1 MTRNGRGFTL
11 AELLM
16 AMFITSI
23 IAVAVAG
30 VSMVLSTANDH
41 SGDRYMAIESA
52 RNTTRKIQRDLQTAL
67 LITAAGD
74 DGASLLYWV
83 HDENQNGKINLTELR
98 LLRYEP
104 VDKEVRRYQVAFPDT
119 WSSTLR
125 AAQDTEFSLQS
136 SLNLSTMTSHV
147 ADSTYSVGRLLAVD
161 VQDFQVSLSSS
172 SSPPLATLVR
182 IRQTAGQGGQALTLR
197 TAASLRADATRY
209 VGVAEGVYVLTMP
222 TAVSGGS

>member
-30 VSMVLSTANDH
+30 VSMVLSTANAH
-41 SGDRYMAIESA
+41 SEDRYMAIESV
-52 RNTTRKIQRDLQTAL
+52 RNTARKIQYDLQGAL
-67 LITAAGD
+67 LITAAAD
-74 DGASLLYWV
+74 DGSSLLYWAY
-83 HDENQNGKINLTELR
+83 DENQNGKINLTEMR

-104 VDKEVRRYQVAFPDT
+104 VDKEVRRYQVVFPDT
-119 WSSTLR
+119 WSNALR
-125 AAQDTEFSLQS
+125 DSQDTEFTLQR

-147 ADSTYSVGRLLAVD
+147 ADSTYSVGRLLAAD
-161 VQDFQVSLSSS
+161 VQDFQISLSSS

-182 IRQTAGQGGQALTLR
+182 IHQTAGRGGQALILR

-209 VGVAEGVYVLTMP
+209 VGVAEGIYVLTMP
-222 TAVSGGS
+222 TGGGGS